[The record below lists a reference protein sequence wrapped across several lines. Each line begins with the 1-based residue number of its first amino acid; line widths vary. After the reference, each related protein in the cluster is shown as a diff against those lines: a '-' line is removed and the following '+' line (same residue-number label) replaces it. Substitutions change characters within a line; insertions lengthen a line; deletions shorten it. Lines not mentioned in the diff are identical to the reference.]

1 MWFGR
6 NRLTSRIAT
15 GGMAEVFV
23 GRHITEAGEFGP
35 MVAIKRLLPHLVK
48 DNQIVRMF
56 LNEARITA
64 QIHHPNVVAIIDLG
78 QESGEPFIAM
88 ELLDGRTFAELREK
102 AAETGR
108 RVPTGIMLRI
118 LTEACRG
125 LDAAHRATDEEG
137 KPLMLV
143 HRDFTPDNIHVGAS
157 GDVKVIDFGVAKT
170 ASWGAGTE
178 PGTLKGKFFYM
189 SPEMILA
196 KPVDHRADIFAAGVM
211 LYEQLCG
218 HRPFTGSSVEEVVMK
233 IAAGKPQ
240 PPRAYD
246 PAVPMV
252 LEAICLRAIAH
263 DVNARFQSLEELIE
277 AIENVGGE
285 AQVAPGGEVAEYL
298 TTLFPPEKDPKR
310 QTLRKAREA
319 DPSVPHGKGLEPAE
333 ELATHAAA
341 AGQSPELLPEGATR
355 ADRPSALVPEVPMMN
370 PALPNRRKLPAW
382 MLPGAAGVIAVVL
395 IATAFL
401 ALKGPPTTPDD
412 ALKEASAFTDAP
424 SRTKLLAPLAKN
436 PATTDAQFALA
447 GKLLLDAKAYDA
459 TLELCDAWAARFP
472 KANAQQSLIEGRAA
486 IAVRKGKRAEAALQR
501 ADALMPDDPAP
512 NVALASLREMQG
524 DSSGALEEYTR
535 ALKKRPHQTDLL
547 NRQGY
552 LMSQAGK
559 LDEAS
564 AVLGQVLAKGFDPAA
579 AAELGFVRFR
589 QNKAAE
595 ASTLLKKALAK
606 SPQLMVG
613 HYYLG
618 AVQYQQGD
626 VKAARASYL
635 EADRLG
641 APDDPRSLIALCEMD
656 AQTNAPTLE
665 ETKKAIS
672 TRFPKDAKGLL
683 THCVPPA
690 PAPE

>member
-6 NRLTSRIAT
+6 YRLTSRIAT
-15 GGMAEVFV
+15 GGMAEVYV

-108 RVPTGIMLRI
+108 RVPTGLMLRI

-125 LDAAHRATDEEG
+125 LDAAHRATDEDG

-143 HRDFTPDNIHVGAS
+143 HRDFTPDNIHVGSS

-233 IAAGKPQ
+233 IAAGKPN
-240 PPRAYD
+240 PPRTYD
-246 PAVPMV
+246 PAVPML
-252 LEAICLRAIAH
+252 LEAVCLRAIAH
-263 DVNARFQSLEELIE
+263 DVNARFQTLEELID

-285 AQVAPGGEVAEYL
+285 AQVSSRAEVGEYL
-298 TTLFPPEKDPKR
+298 TSMFPPEKDPKR

-319 DPSVPHGKGLEPAE
+319 DPSVPHGKAVESFE
-333 ELATHAAA
+333 DS
-341 AGQSPELLPEGATR
+341 SPSLGEVGETKG
-355 ADRPSALVPEVPMMN
+355 DRPGLLVAPEAPVMKPL
-370 PALPNRRKLPAW
+370 PAASLRKLPDW
-382 MLPGAAGVIAVVL
+382 LLPTGAGTMGVVL
-395 IATAFL
+395 LVVAFVVFKSP
-401 ALKGPPTTPDD
+401 ASTPDD
-412 ALKEASAFTDAP
+412 ALKEAGALTDAP
-424 SRTKLLAPLAKN
+424 SRAKLLATLAKN
-436 PATTDAQFALA
+436 PATTEAQFALA
-447 GKLLLDAKAYDA
+447 GKLLLEAKAWDA
-459 TLELCDAWAARFP
+459 ALELCDAWTARFP
-472 KANAQQSLIEGRAA
+472 KQNAAEAMIEGRAA
-486 IAVRKGKRAEAALQR
+486 VAVRKGKRAEAALQK

-512 NVALASLREMQG
+512 NIALASLREMQG
-524 DSSGALEEYTR
+524 DSFGALEEYNR
-535 ALKKRPHQTDLL
+535 AVKKRPHSAELL
-547 NRQGY
+547 TRQGY
-552 LMSQAGK
+552 WMSQMGK
-559 LDEAS
+559 VDEAA
-564 AVLGQVLAKGFDPAA
+564 AVLTQVLAKGFDPAA

-589 QNKAAE
+589 QKKMGEAA
-595 ASTLLKKALAK
+595 SLLKQALKK
-606 SPQLMVG
+606 SPQLMVA
-613 HYYLG
+613 HYYLA

-635 EADRLG
+635 EADRL
-641 APDDPRSLIALCEMD
+641 APDDPRSLIALCEID
-656 AQTNAPTLE
+656 AATKAPTLE

-672 TRFPKDAKGLL
+672 TRFPKDATSLL
-683 THCVPPA
+683 THCVPAAEPA
-690 PAPE
+690 E

>member
-1 MWFGR
+1 LETLGSPLWFGR
-6 NRLTSRIAT
+6 YRLTSRIAT
-15 GGMAEVFV
+15 GGMAEVYV

-125 LDAAHRATDEEG
+125 LDAAHNATDEEG

-143 HRDFTPDNIHVGAS
+143 HRDFTPDNIHVGSS
-157 GDVKVIDFGVAKT
+157 GEVKVIDFGVAKT

-196 KPVDHRADIFAAGVM
+196 RPVDHRADIFAAGVM

-246 PAVPMV
+246 PAVPLL
-252 LEAICLRAIAH
+252 LEAVCLRAIAH
-263 DVNARFQSLEELIE
+263 DVNARFQTLEQLIE

-285 AQVAPGGEVAEYL
+285 AQVSSGGEVGEYL

-319 DPSVPHGKGLEPAE
+319 DPSVPHGKAVEGVEDSAPNPVEGATKADRPGLVAPEVPVMKPAGPAKK
-333 ELATHAAA
+333 LPSWVLPAA
-341 AGQSPELLPEGATR
+341 AGVVLVGLLGA
-355 ADRPSALVPEVPMMN
+355 S
-370 PALPNRRKLPAW
+370 
-382 MLPGAAGVIAVVL
+382 AVVFRSP
-395 IATAFL
+395 AA
-401 ALKGPPTTPDD
+401 TPDE
-412 ALKEASAFTDAP
+412 ALKEAAALSDAP
-424 SRTKLLAPLAKN
+424 SRTKLLAPLSKN
-436 PATTDAQFALA
+436 PNTTEAQFALA
-447 GKLLLDAKAYDA
+447 GRLLLEAKAYDA
-459 TLELCDAWAARFP
+459 ALDLCDAWLLKYPKNNAAE
-472 KANAQQSLIEGRAA
+472 ALLEGRAA
-486 IAVRKGKRAEAALQR
+486 IAVRKGKRAEAALQK

-512 NVALASLREMQG
+512 NIALASLRQMQG
-524 DSSGALEEYTR
+524 DASGALEEYNR
-535 ALKKRPHQTDLL
+535 AVKKRPHATELL
-547 NRQGY
+547 AKQGY
-552 LMSQAGK
+552 FLSQAGK

-564 AVLGQVLAKGFDPAA
+564 AVLGQVLAKSFDAPS

-589 QNKAAE
+589 QSKTDEAA
-595 ASTLLKKALAK
+595 TLLKKAVKKA
-606 SPQLMVG
+606 PDLMDA

-618 AVQYQQGD
+618 AVQFKQGD
-626 VKAARASYL
+626 VKGARASYL
-635 EADRLG
+635 EADKLA
-641 APDDPRSLIALCEMD
+641 APDDPRSLIALCEVD
-656 AQTNAPTLE
+656 AQSKSPTLE
-665 ETKKAIS
+665 ETKKAIT
-672 TRFPKDAKGLL
+672 TRFPKDSKDLL
-683 THCVPPA
+683 THCVPP
-690 PAPE
+690 PDPE